1 VLVYGLLNDRFPA
14 GTQAFCPRSPPQRQE
29 RRDLATVRWCVRR
42 SNPHTRRGLTPRHV
56 AAAATSAVVLG
67 VLLASAMSRSR
78 RRVASAQS
86 ASL

>member
-1 VLVYGLLNDRFPA
+1 MIASLPALKRFA
-14 GTQAFCPRSPPQRQE
+14 LAPRRSGKNGVISLQC
-29 RRDLATVRWCVRR
+29 DGVRR

-56 AAAATSAVVLG
+56 AAAAAVVLG
-67 VLLASAMSRSR
+67 VLLASAVSRSR